1 MEIFG
6 SGYVFII
13 GLIEGGILFLIG
25 IFGFLIIID
34 LEVYGYCCDV
44 FLCVWYYELW
54 FLDICFCYSSRWEG
68 EFFILFFV
76 RMYFGFIYII
86 L

>member
-6 SGYVFII
+6 SGNVFII

-44 FLCVWYYELW
+44 FLCV
-54 FLDICFCYSSRWEG
+54 
-68 EFFILFFV
+68 
-76 RMYFGFIYII
+76 
-86 L
+86 